1 MDTWCRHN
9 GCQASVRMLRRSAY
23 GSDIGYGNRSQQQAG
38 FDQLVPNQK
47 GRVGTIVGMS
57 MAPCIWIVNFAAV
70 YTLNPKL
77 AAYMP
82 ARWTPIPANVA
93 LAIVRNPNGQVPY
106 SKYESSFLTDC
117 R

>member
-1 MDTWCRHN
+1 
-9 GCQASVRMLRRSAY
+9 MLRRSAY

>member
-1 MDTWCRHN
+1 
-9 GCQASVRMLRRSAY
+9 MLRRSAY
-23 GSDIGYGNRSQQQAG
+23 GAEIGYGNKSQQQSGRA
-38 FDQLVPNQK
+38 QLVPNQK

-93 LAIVRNPNGQVPY
+93 LAIAESPTGQVLY
-106 SKYESSFLTDC
+106 SRYESSFPH
-117 R
+117 